1 VAFSYGW
8 ELTLVLLCSLP
19 LMSVGGAALAQLQ
32 TSLATREMAAY
43 GRAGAIAE
51 EVLGGIR
58 TVVAFGGEAGG
69 GSLEISMNFVSFE
82 INFAKIIF

>member
-1 VAFSYGW
+1 
-8 ELTLVLLCSLP
+8 
-19 LMSVGGAALAQLQ
+19 VGGAALAQLQ

-69 GSLEISMNFVSFE
+69 GSRNFHEFCIFFE
-82 INFAKIIF
+82 INFAKILLKM